1 MTSKVLI
8 GADPELFVT
17 KAGVGNISAHE
28 LIGGTK
34 KNPLKVKH
42 GAVQVD
48 GTALEF
54 NIEPA
59 STSKEFLFNIQMVM
73 NQLSTMVKDK
83 DSTIDF
89 DIKPAVIY
97 RKDVFDS
104 IPEEAKEL
112 GCEPDYN
119 AYTKTANPRPD
130 SSTLQGDKARMRT
143 ASGHIHIGWTEG
155 ADPFSLEHF
164 EDCCYL
170 TRRLDAT
177 IAQASQYW
185 DRDNTR
191 RELYGKLGA
200 FRPKS
205 YGMEYRVLSNEWLK
219 HPQIIEWLF
228 NTVTKLTQ
236 AALTGKLGD
245 NIRGDSISWGI
256 NEVNYAAYSS
266 KYFGEVPRIKG
277 LESSNRS
284 DIHYY
289 YTVNRG
295 KTLPLVGVI

>member
-1 MTSKVLI
+1 MTTKVLI
-8 GADPELFVT
+8 GADPEIFVT
-17 KAGVGNISAHE
+17 KQGVGNVSAHE

-59 STSKEFLFNIQMVM
+59 SSSQQFLFNIQMVM
-73 NQLSTMVKDK
+73 NQLSTMVKSK
-83 DSTIDF
+83 DATIDF

-97 RKDVFDS
+97 PKPIFDA

-130 SSTLQGDKARMRT
+130 SSALAGDKQRLRT

-164 EDCCYL
+164 EDCCFL
-170 TRRLDAT
+170 TRCLDLS
-177 IAQASQYW
+177 IAQASEYW
-185 DRDNTR
+185 DRDQTR
-191 RELYGKLGA
+191 RELYGALGA

-219 HPQIIEWLF
+219 HPHIITWLF
-228 NTVTKLTQ
+228 DVVKQITE
-236 AALTGKLGD
+236 AALTGKLTK
-245 NIRGDSISWGI
+245 NNHMQANASTWGKPH
-256 NEVNYAAYSS
+256 EVNYAAYMTR
-266 KYFGEVPRIKG
+266 YFGPVPRIDG
-277 LESSNRS
+277 FQSSNRA
-284 DIHYY
+284 DTNYY
-289 YTVNRG
+289 YQQY
-295 KTLPLVGVI
+295 KKLQPLV